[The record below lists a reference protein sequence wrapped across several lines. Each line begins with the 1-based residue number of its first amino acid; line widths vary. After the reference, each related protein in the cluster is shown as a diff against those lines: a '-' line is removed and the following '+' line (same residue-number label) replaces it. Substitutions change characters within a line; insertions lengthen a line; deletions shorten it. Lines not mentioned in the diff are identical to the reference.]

1 MRLLW
6 LADVLRD
13 AGLTV
18 HEYPGWE
25 TRGRSDWGPVRGV
38 ICHATAG
45 SRSSTDEG
53 ETRTLWVTGSTSAP
67 VPISQLY
74 LSRSGDW
81 WVGASG
87 RCNHVLVGDKG
98 PHKGFGNSALI
109 GVEAQND
116 NMREPWSSHMLD
128 SYQRGVAAI
137 LRTLGLPALRAAAH
151 REHQSGKSDPLG
163 IDMTA
168 FRAEVARLIEDPRR
182 GQEEDDMLGL
192 KRGDSG
198 PRVRALQ
205 AMLSYAGHPV
215 EGGVDGQ
222 YGPATAAALKA
233 LRRADGS
240 AADVSGDAVDEWA
253 LRQIHGRL
261 ASVRA
266 EAAAGEAVRQ
276 AKAAAE
282 KAVADA
288 LAALP
293 DAPASVTIDLSGI
306 PDSITAPVRPAADE
320 S

>member
-25 TRGRSDWGPVRGV
+25 TRGRGDWGPVRGV

-74 LSRSGDW
+74 LSRSGAW

-98 PHKGFGNSALI
+98 PHKGFGNSALV

-116 NMREPWSSHMLD
+116 NRGEPWSDVMLE

-137 LRTLGLPALRAAAH
+137 LARLGLPASRAVAH

-168 FRAEVARLIEDPRR
+168 FRAEVARLIADPRR

-192 KRGDSG
+192 KHGDTGS
-198 PRVRALQ
+198 RVRLLQ
-205 AMLSYAGHPV
+205 AMLTYAGWPT
-215 EGGVDGQ
+215 ENDGI
-222 YGPATAAALKA
+222 YGDGTASSLAALREA
-233 LRRADGS
+233 EGTASTDGRVV
-240 AADVSGDAVDEWA
+240 DHWAV
-253 LRQIHGRL
+253 RQIFR
-261 ASVRA
+261 AQARRVA
-266 EAAAGEAVRQ
+266 EAAAGEVARE
-276 AKAAAE
+276 AKRALEA
-282 KAVADA
+282 A
-288 LAALP
+288 LAGLP
-293 DAPASVTIDLSGI
+293 GL
-306 PDSITAPVRPAADE
+306 PDSITIDLPDVITVPVQRAGDE
-320 S
+320 T